1 MNEIQKLALQLGLL
15 IKALAEQSASSK
27 KINEFDEVTE
37 FKTGMYVAVFDPT
50 KGDSGGVVKFP
61 FIDKEQDLTPY
72 QLKIQA
78 EEIVASGGVFKW
90 NKKPSN
96 TTNTLAVGEVIT
108 NGRISETIHIYSAIY
123 TNALADADIDN
134 FGTEA
139 NNFTDGNYKQVQFE
153 PNL

>member
-1 MNEIQKLALQLGLL
+1 M
-15 IKALAEQSASSK
+15 SF
-27 KINEFDEVTE
+27 INNVMLMATDIGN
-37 FKTGMYVAVFDPT
+37 K
-50 KGDSGGVVKFP
+50 
-61 FIDKEQDLTPY
+61 
-72 QLKIQA
+72 LKILLL
-78 EEIVASGGVFKW
+78 EYNTRRIVVAGTVFNW
-90 NKKPSN
+90 SKKPSN

-139 NNFTDGNYKQVQFE
+139 NNFTDGNYIQVQFE

>member
-1 MNEIQKLALQLGLL
+1 MSQIDDILFQLAQIKLQLQQ
-15 IKALAEQSASSK
+15 QSASSK

-61 FIDKEQDLTPY
+61 FVDKEQDLTPY

-96 TTNTLAVGEVIT
+96 TTNTLVAGEVIT

-123 TNALADADIDN
+123 VSGDIND
-134 FGTEA
+134 FGTQA
-139 NNFTDGNYKQVQFE
+139 NNFTDGSYREVQFE